1 MLQPILSTKELFQLM
16 ELIKGGKKVLI
27 CGHRGPDGDA
37 MGAALGWREY
47 LMDLGKEVCVAMPNP
62 CPDFLRWMPGS
73 QNVMFFTEKPEEVS
87 AFAKRADL
95 IFLLDLNDPNRL
107 QDMADVVVS
116 SKAKKIIIDHHLN
129 PVSEGIACT
138 ISRPNLSSTS
148 ELVLRLIYQLG
159 GYARL
164 TRSAAA
170 CIYTGMMTDT
180 GAFTYNSNDPELY
193 RCISLLLQKK
203 IDKDRI
209 YRNVHNTYS
218 EHRLRMLGYILHEK
232 IQFFEG
238 HRAAVF
244 ALTREE
250 MKTFHFIRG
259 DMEGV
264 VNMPLQV
271 KGMRLSISLRED
283 TEKDVIRV
291 SLRSVDNFPCNKMAE
306 EFFNGGGHLNASGGE
321 LPFPMEAAMETAK
334 RAIEAY
340 KELLYV

>member
-16 ELIKGGKKVLI
+16 ELIKGGNKVLI

-47 LMDLGKEVCVAMPNP
+47 LMDLGKEVCVAMPNL